1 MNSYRR
7 YRIALPSLLFL
18 LLATSLALGNGF
30 TLEQVLSSPFP
41 SDLIASK
48 NGDKLAWVFDARGKR
63 NIWVAEAPA
72 FKGRQLTRY
81 DKDDGQEI
89 TEPEFSP
96 DGNWIAF
103 VYGGPPN
110 GDKDIP
116 NPTSDP
122 AGAKQEVR
130 IANVR
135 TGAVIKAGEGT
146 TPFFSPRSDRVIFSH
161 EDHLWWVAITAGQ
174 PLKGTAARP
183 IAAPKKMFEIR
194 GSVTS
199 PVWSPDGSQLAF
211 VSVRGDHSFIAIYD
225 ARAASIRFLEP
236 SVDRD
241 IEPRWSPDG
250 KRIACIRLFNVTDV
264 PSADR
269 ERIVPW
275 AIRVIDVNTGRGKE
289 VWRSGNSWMDS
300 FSRLPLGDSILQWAA
315 GDRLVFASEKD
326 GWAHLYSLAASGG
339 SETALTPGNYEVEN
353 VAWSPDRSYVIV
365 ACNNGDID
373 HRHLWKVNV
382 ARGEPE
388 QLTSGGTIE
397 MYPVMVGGGKQIA
410 FMHATAKYPLLP
422 YIASSEAK
430 GTRPLAPQALPGD
443 FPAGQ
448 LTEPEQVIFK
458 AADGV
463 EVHGQFFKPK
473 GVTGKAP
480 AVVFM
485 HGGPIRQMLLGWHY
499 SYYYHNA
506 YAMNQYL
513 ASRGYAV
520 LSVNYRAGIGYG
532 RAFREA
538 KHRGAR
544 GASEYQDVVAAGK
557 YLKSRSDIDA
567 KRIGLWGGS
576 YGGFL
581 TAMGLARD
589 SDLFAAGVDVH
600 GVHDWSGRVGRG
612 PGGGGSPELIKL
624 ARESSPIS
632 SVDKWKSP
640 VLLIHG
646 DDDRN
651 VAFSQ
656 TVDLVRKLR
665 EHGVQFEEII
675 FPDEVH
681 DFLRHENWLRAYHSA
696 VGFFD
701 RKLRQGSQN

>member
-1 MNSYRR
+1 V
-7 YRIALPSLLFL
+7 LLSLVFL
-18 LLATSLALGNGF
+18 ASGTSLARGNGF
-30 TLEQVLSSPFP
+30 TLEQILSTPFP
-41 SDLIASK
+41 SDLIGSS
-48 NGDKLAWVFDARGKR
+48 NGDKLAWVFNAEGKR

-81 DKDDGQEI
+81 DKDDGQDI
-89 TEPEFSP
+89 TDPSFSP

-110 GDKDIP
+110 SDRDIP

-122 AGAKQEVR
+122 GGARQEVR

-135 TGAVIKAGEGT
+135 TGAVTKAGEGT
-146 TPFFSPRSDRVIFSH
+146 SPFFSPRSDRIIFSR
-161 EDHLWWVAITAGQ
+161 EGHLWWA
-174 PLKGTAARP
+174 PLPAPSAAKGAATKP
-183 IAAPKKMFEIR
+183 NGGAKKMFEIR
-194 GSVTS
+194 GSVSS
-199 PVWSPDGSQLAF
+199 PAWSPDGSKLAF
-211 VSVRGDHSFIAIYD
+211 VSARGDHSFIGIYEPGGG
-225 ARAASIRFLEP
+225 RILFLEP

-241 IEPRWSPDG
+241 IEPRWFPDG
-250 KRIACIRLFNVTDV
+250 KRIAFIRLFNIADA

-269 ERIVPW
+269 ERLAPW
-275 AIRVIDVNTGRGKE
+275 AIRVIDVQSGRGKE
-289 VWRSGNSWMDS
+289 IWRSGNAWMDS

-326 GWAHLYSLAASGG
+326 GWAHLYSVSANGG
-339 SETALTPGNYEVEN
+339 PETALTPGNYEVEN
-353 VAWSPDRSYVIV
+353 VAWSADRSYVVV
-365 ACNNGDID
+365 ASNNGDID
-373 HRHLWKVNV
+373 HRHLWRIQL
-382 ARGEPE
+382 ADGRAE
-388 QLTSGGTIE
+388 QLTSGASIE
-397 MYPVMVGGGKQIA
+397 MYPVIVSGGKQIA
-410 FMHATAKYPLLP
+410 FLRSTANYPILP
-422 YIASSEAK
+422 HIASSEAK
-430 GTRPLAPQALPGD
+430 DARQLAPHVMPNT
-443 FPAGQ
+443 FPADQ
-448 LTEPEQVIFK
+448 LGEPEQVLFK
-458 AADGV
+458 AADGL
-463 EVHGQFFKPK
+463 EVHGQYFKPK

-485 HGGPIRQMLLGWHY
+485 HGGPMRQMLLGWHY
-499 SYYYHNA
+499 NYYYHDA

-513 ASRGYAV
+513 ASRGYGV

-544 GASEYQDVVAAGK
+544 GASEYQDIVAAGK
-557 YLKSRSDIDA
+557 YLTSRSDIDG

-589 SDLFAAGVDVH
+589 SDLFAAGVDIH
-600 GVHDWSGRVGRG
+600 GVHDWSARVGRA
-612 PGGGGSPELIKL
+612 PGGGSPELVRL

-665 EHGVQFEEII
+665 EHRVQFEELV

-681 DFLRHENWLRAYHSA
+681 DFLRHENWLRAYHAA
-696 VGFFD
+696 VDFFD
-701 RKLRQGSQN
+701 RKLR

>member
-1 MNSYRR
+1 MAAY
-7 YRIALPSLLFL
+7 LPLRTAVL
-18 LLATSLALGNGF
+18 LLSFVTLVTGLARGNGF
-30 TLEQVLSSPFP
+30 TLEQVMSSPFP
-41 SDLIASK
+41 SDLIASPK
-48 NGDKLAWVFDARGKR
+48 GDKVAWVFDAEGRR
-63 NIWVAEAPA
+63 NIWVAESPT
-72 FKGRQLTRY
+72 FKGRQLTGY

-89 TEPEFSP
+89 TEPAFSP

-110 GDKDIP
+110 GEKDVP
-116 NPTSDP
+116 NPASDP
-122 AGAKQEVR
+122 AGARQEVR

-135 TGAVIKAGEGT
+135 TGALMTAGEGT
-146 TPFFSPRSDRVIFSH
+146 SPFFSPRSDHVIFSH
-161 EDHLWWVAITAGQ
+161 DGHLWWTPVPAVPTVKSPGLKAVRTA
-174 PLKGTAARP
+174 KR
-183 IAAPKKMFEIR
+183 MFEIR
-194 GSVTS
+194 GQVDS
-199 PVWSPDGSQLAF
+199 PAWSPDGSQLAF
-211 VSVRGDHSFIAIYD
+211 VSARGDHSFIAIYEPK
-225 ARAASIRFLEP
+225 AGSIRFLDP
-236 SVDRD
+236 SFDRD
-241 IEPRWSPDG
+241 IEPRWSLDG
-250 KRIACIRLFNVTDV
+250 KRIACIRLFNITDV

-289 VWRSGNSWMDS
+289 SWKSGAAWMDS

-326 GWAHLYSLAASGG
+326 GWAHLYSVPASGG
-339 SETALTPGNYEVEN
+339 QETALTPGNYEVEN
-353 VAWSPDRSYVIV
+353 VAWSPDRSYVVI
-365 ACNNGDID
+365 AGNNGDID
-373 HRHLWKVNV
+373 HRHLWKIKVS
-382 ARGEPE
+382 GGGSE
-388 QLTSGGTIE
+388 QLTSGGSIE
-397 MYPVMVGGGKQIA
+397 MYPVIVGGGKQIA
-410 FMHATAKYPLLP
+410 FMHATANSPFLP
-422 YIASSEAK
+422 YIASADLKSK
-430 GTRPLAPQALPGD
+430 TPLGSQVLTRA
-443 FPAGQ
+443 FPTDQ
-448 LTEPEQVIFK
+448 LIEPEQVIFK
-458 AADGV
+458 AADGL
-463 EVHGQFFKPK
+463 EIHGQYFKPK

-480 AVVFM
+480 AVIFM
-485 HGGPIRQMLLGWHY
+485 HGGPMRQMLLGWHY
-499 SYYYHNA
+499 NYYYYNA

-538 KHRGAR
+538 RHRGAR

-557 YLKSRSDIDA
+557 YLKSRSDVDA

-589 SDLFAAGVDVH
+589 SDLFAAGVDIH
-600 GVHDWSGRVGRG
+600 GVHDWSARVGRA
-612 PGGGGSPELIKL
+612 PGASPELTKL

-656 TVDLVRKLR
+656 TVDLIRKLR
-665 EHGVQFEEII
+665 EHDVQFEELV

-681 DFLRHENWLRAYHSA
+681 DFLRHQDWLRAYHAA
-696 VGFFD
+696 VDFFD
-701 RKLRQGSQN
+701 RRLK

>member
-1 MNSYRR
+1 MNALRR
-7 YRIALPSLLFL
+7 FAYALFP
-18 LLATSLALGNGF
+18 LALMLILPPLVSGNGF
-30 TLEQVLSSPFP
+30 TLEQVMSSPFP
-41 SDLIASK
+41 SDLIATK
-48 NGDKLAWVFDARGKR
+48 NGDKVAWVFDAEGKR

-110 GDKDIP
+110 SEKDIP
-116 NPTSDP
+116 NPASDP

-130 IANVR
+130 VANVR
-135 TGAVIKAGEGT
+135 TGVVIKAGEGT
-146 TPFFSPRSDRVIFSH
+146 GPFFSPRSDRVIFSH
-161 EDHLWWVAITAGQ
+161 ENHLWWTPVPAAPAVKGAAAKPI
-174 PLKGTAARP
+174 GTA
-183 IAAPKKMFEIR
+183 KKMFEIR
-194 GSVTS
+194 GQVDS
-199 PVWSPDGSQLAF
+199 PAWSPDGSQLAF
-211 VSVRGDHSFIAIYD
+211 VSARGDHSFIAIYEPKS
-225 ARAASIRFLEP
+225 ANIRFLEP

-241 IEPRWSPDG
+241 IEPRWSSDG
-250 KRIACIRLFNVTDV
+250 KRIACIRLFNITDV

-269 ERIVPW
+269 ERIAPW
-275 AIRVIDVNTGRGKE
+275 AIRVIDVQTGHGKE
-289 VWRSGNSWMDS
+289 VWRSGSGWMDS
-300 FSRLPLGDSILQWAA
+300 FSRLPLGDNILQWAA
-315 GDRLVFASEKD
+315 GDRLMFASEKE
-326 GWAHLYSLAASGG
+326 GWAHLYSVSANGG
-339 SETALTPGNYEVEN
+339 PETALSPGNYEVEN
-353 VAWSPDRSYVIV
+353 VAWSPDRSYVVV

-382 ARGEPE
+382 AGGKPE

-397 MYPVMVGGGKQIA
+397 MYPVIVSGGKQIA
-410 FMHATAKYPLLP
+410 FMHSTANTPFLP
-422 YIASSEAK
+422 YIASANVK
-430 GTRPLAPQALPGD
+430 GKTPLAPQALPRE

-458 AADGV
+458 AADGL
-463 EVHGQFFKPK
+463 EIHGQFFKPK
-473 GVTGKAP
+473 GATGKAP

-544 GASEYQDVVAAGK
+544 GASEYQDIVAAGE

-589 SDLFAAGVDVH
+589 SELFAAGVDLH
-600 GVHDWSGRVGRG
+600 GVHDWSARVGRG

-665 EHGVQFEEII
+665 EHGVQFEELI
-675 FPDEVH
+675 FPDEIH
-681 DFLRHENWLRAYHSA
+681 DFLRHQDWLRAYHAASD
-696 VGFFD
+696 FFD
-701 RKLRQGSQN
+701 KRMK

>member
-1 MNSYRR
+1 MNRNR
-7 YRIALPSLLFL
+7 LLTFALVSVSFV
-18 LLATSLALGNGF
+18 LLATRFALGNGF
-30 TLEQVLSSPFP
+30 TLEQVTSSPFP
-41 SDLIASK
+41 SDLIASQK
-48 NGDKLAWVFDARGKR
+48 GDRVAWVFDAEGKR

-103 VYGGPPN
+103 VFGGPPN
-110 GDKDIP
+110 SEKDIP

-130 IANVR
+130 VANVR
-135 TGAVIKAGEGT
+135 TGVVMKTGEGT
-146 TPFFSPRSDRVIFSH
+146 RPFFSPRSDRVIFSH
-161 EDHLWWVAITAGQ
+161 EDHLWWAPVPAA
-174 PLKGTAARP
+174 KGPATRPNGAA
-183 IAAPKKMFEIR
+183 KKMFEIR
-194 GSVTS
+194 GSVAS
-199 PVWSPDGSQLAF
+199 PAWSPDGSQLAF
-211 VSVRGDHSFIAIYD
+211 VSARGDHSFIAIYEPK
-225 ARAASIRFLEP
+225 ASSIRFLGP

-250 KRIACIRLFNVTDV
+250 KRIAYIRLFNITDV
-264 PSADR
+264 PSLDR

-275 AIRVIDVNTGRGKE
+275 AIRVVDVNTGQGKE
-289 VWRSGNSWMDS
+289 IWKSGNAWMDS

-326 GWAHLYSLAASGG
+326 GWAHLYSVPATGG
-339 SETALTPGNYEVEN
+339 PETALTPGNYEVEN
-353 VAWSPDRSYVIV
+353 VAWSPDRSHVVV
-365 ACNNGDID
+365 ASNDGDID
-373 HRHLWKVNV
+373 HRHLWKVNL
-382 ARGEPE
+382 AGGRPE
-388 QLTSGGTIE
+388 QLTSGGSIE
-397 MYPVMVGGGKQIA
+397 MYPVMVNGGKQIA
-410 FMHATAKYPLLP
+410 FMHSTANHPLLP
-422 YIASSEAK
+422 YIASSEVK
-430 GTRPLAPQALPGD
+430 GKRPLAPQALPGE

-448 LTEPEQVIFK
+448 LTEPEQVLFK
-458 AADGV
+458 AADGL
-463 EVHGQFFKPK
+463 EIHGQYFKPK
-473 GVTGKAP
+473 GVMGKAP

-485 HGGPIRQMLLGWHY
+485 HGGPMRQMLLGWHY
-499 SYYYHNA
+499 NYYYHNA

-538 KHRGAR
+538 RHRGAR
-544 GASEYQDVVAAGK
+544 GASEYQDIVAAGK

-600 GVHDWSGRVGRG
+600 GVHDWSARVGRG
-612 PGGGGSPELIKL
+612 PGASPDLIRL

-665 EHGVQFEEII
+665 EHGVQFEELV

-681 DFLRHENWLRAYHSA
+681 DFLRHQDWLRAYHA
-696 VGFFD
+696 ALDFFD
-701 RKLRQGSQN
+701 KRMK